1 MSLGLEREIIDKKT
15 YDQNVGALRG
25 VGITLP
31 RIGDLVD
38 PVQQLGDTTAKLAS
52 VDPDAPDPNNLFRIH
67 WFNDAERKGVAE
79 VPEHIVL
86 GSELTGVEAKI
97 IVVLGNRFPMI
108 RAHKLLAAYGCLVP
122 KLLSG
127 KFNAAK
133 QRAVW
138 PSTGNYCRGG
148 IALSRILGCRG
159 VAVLPEGMSAER
171 FRWLEKWS
179 KDPSDIIRTP
189 GTESN
194 IKEIYDVCHRLSQ
207 DPDNVIL
214 NQFSEFGNYIIHRA
228 VTGRALEHV
237 FNVVRGDSELKARA
251 YVSASGS
258 GGTLAAGDYLKEVL
272 GLNICVVEALGCPTL
287 LYNGYGEHNIQGI
300 GDKHVPFIHNVMN
313 TDFVIGVSDQ
323 ASDSLSVL
331 FNTTVGRKYLAD
343 RIGMDQQRLASLG
356 DLGYSAI
363 ANILGAVKYA
373 KYMNLGSSD
382 AVLTVATDGAEL
394 YATELGMLEKRFAG
408 RNFDTLNAAEVFGR
422 YLLGTAT
429 DHMIEL
435 DRISRERIFNLGYFT
450 WVEQQNV
457 SIEDFDARRDPSYW
471 DRLMDMIPIWDK
483 MISTFNVS

>member
-1 MSLGLEREIIDKKT
+1 MSLGLEREIIDKKI
-15 YDQNVGALRG
+15 YDQNVEMLRG
-25 VGITLP
+25 GGITLP
-31 RIGDLVD
+31 RIRDLID
-38 PVQQLGDTTAKLAS
+38 PVRQLGDTTAKLTS
-52 VDPDAPDPNNLFRIH
+52 VDPDSPDPNNLFRIH
-67 WFNDAERKGVAE
+67 WFNDADRRGVVE

-86 GSELTGVEAKI
+86 GSEFTGVDAKI

-127 KFNAAK
+127 IFNATK

-171 FRWLEKWS
+171 FRWLEKWTT
-179 KDPSDIIRTP
+179 DPSDIIRTP

-194 IKEIYDVCHRLSQ
+194 IKEIYDVCHELTQ

-228 VTGRALEHV
+228 VTGPALEHV
-237 FNVVRGDSELKARA
+237 FNVVRSDSELKARA

-272 GLNICVVEALGCPTL
+272 GLDICVVEALECPTL

-300 GDKHVPFIHNVMN
+300 GDKHVPLIHNVMN
-313 TDFVIGVSDQ
+313 TDLVIGVSDQ

-343 RIGMDQQRLASLG
+343 RTGLDQQSLASLG

-373 KYMNLGSSD
+373 KYMNLSSGD
-382 AVLTVATDGAEL
+382 AVITVATDGAEL
-394 YATELGMLEKRFAG
+394 YATELVMLERRFAG
-408 RNFDTLNAAEVFGR
+408 KNFDALNAAEVFGR
-422 YLLGTAT
+422 YLLGTVT
-429 DHMIEL
+429 DHMVEL

-457 SIEDFDARRDPSYW
+457 PIEDFDARRDLSYW
-471 DRLMDMIPIWDK
+471 DRLMDMIPIWDD
-483 MISTFNVS
+483 MISSFNES